1 LGTVQAAALAAFLA
15 EPPASPAE
23 WSVRAEKLAPGPE
36 QARVR
41 DFALGQALL
50 LGKQFDA
57 ALPVLRRAYENAAP
71 TDAELPVLLAWAYLE
86 TGQAASAATLLDR
99 NPIPQ
104 PGGIDAFSACWF
116 PRLFFLRGRAAEKQG
131 RPDAARANYKLF
143 LELSGDAPFQWGEE
157 ESAKASL
164 ASK

>member
-1 LGTVQAAALAAFLA
+1 LAALLA

-23 WSVRAEKLAPGPE
+23 WSARAEKMAPHPE
-36 QARVR
+36 QAGIR

-71 TDAELPVLLAWAYLE
+71 TDPEPPVLLAWAYLE
-86 TGQAASAATLLDR
+86 TGQATNAAKLLEH
-99 NPIPQ
+99 NPIPE
-104 PGGIDAFSACWF
+104 PNGIDAFAACWF
-116 PRLFFLRGRAAEKQG
+116 PRLFFLRGEAAEKQG
-131 RPDAARANYKLF
+131 RPDAARPNYKLF

-157 ESAKASL
+157 ESAKARL
-164 ASK
+164 GSK